1 MDAGPD
7 DRFTPGSPFGPPG
20 APGDAAEP
28 LTEGDRRPPPW
39 CSEAAPV
46 RALVDETLGRVT
58 KLGVATI
65 PACHMAELVIM
76 CDHGPVSRGAT
87 DGVSVAIASLRR
99 RVGRGPS
106 IEAWVRGETVH
117 ADLAAIRTR
126 WPELADRA
134 VEFDVGDVLAVPVI
148 VGDVPAGT
156 LTCYAPFGTHFTH
169 NDEHRAATVA
179 LRAAVALAGLGLRA
193 ANTEVL
199 QLQEALRSR
208 ATIEQAKGILIAHHG
223 CSPEEAF
230 ARLTRRSQHE
240 NRKLRDVAADLV
252 AGTAAAPVAGATPS
266 GAGQR
271 LPGSPAR
278 GDLGDLGDRQGGD
291 GVGGADGPSRVTE

>member
-7 DRFTPGSPFGPPG
+7 NRFTPGSPFGPPG
-20 APGDAAEP
+20 APGDAEEP
-28 LTEGDRRPPPW
+28 DLEGVLRPPPW

-58 KLGVATI
+58 QLAVATI
-65 PACHMAELVIM
+65 PPCHMAELVIM

-156 LTCYAPFGTHFTH
+156 LTAYAPFGTHFTQD
-169 NDEHRAATVA
+169 DEHRGATVA

-208 ATIEQAKGILIAHHG
+208 ATIEQAKGILIAQHG
-223 CSPEEAF
+223 CSPDEAF
-230 ARLTRRSQHE
+230 TRLTRRSQRE

-252 AGTAAAPVAGATPS
+252 AGAAPS
-266 GAGQR
+266 GTGRR
-271 LPGSPAR
+271 LPGSPTR
-278 GDLGDLGDRQGGD
+278 GDLGELGDRGDRQGGD